1 MTLFLFLH
9 LLGVALWI
17 GGGWAVKAI
26 GRSSP
31 VEARSQLRYVVK
43 VQWAVTRAV
52 MFPGVL
58 LTVLSGLFLTFRLMG
73 AVGAG
78 SGGLMA
84 MQGLGLLG
92 ALLSL
97 FISIPAYA
105 RLSRI
110 DPEGDNAAYFDRLL
124 QRAQISGAVAGV
136 LALAALVGGAVHRY
150 GG

>member
-17 GGGWAVKAI
+17 GGGWAVRAI
-26 GRSSP
+26 GRSSR

-43 VQWAVTRAV
+43 LQWAVTRTV

-58 LTVLSGLFLTFRLMG
+58 LTVLSGLFLTFRLMS

-78 SGGLMA
+78 GGGLMA

-105 RLSRI
+105 RLSRV
-110 DPEGDNAAYFDRLL
+110 DPEGEHATYFDHLMR
-124 QRAQISGAVAGV
+124 RAQISGAVAGL
-136 LALAALVGGAVHRY
+136 LALAALVGGVVHRY